1 MVRLSPSIAICA
13 LLWGVANVAAALL
26 PNPPN
31 PPKASTCRF
40 ATKYT
45 RQSII
50 QNPSAFEQ
58 DVIFWEGMFHQN
70 NVSYNALNGMTFDGT
85 LLDPITGVHNVDGLH
100 TFSAASKESLHMM
113 LLAHVVQ
120 GNPSAA
126 KWILAAHGGGSDV
139 ETARTLA
146 ISILNTKWA
155 TYSTF
160 NQTYPGF
167 GGFLPWYVD
176 WSIIGPEQ
184 AK

>member
-1 MVRLSPSIAICA
+1 MVRPPPSFALCA
-13 LLWGVANVAAALL
+13 LLWGFASVAAALA
-26 PNPPN
+26 PPG
-31 PPKASTCRF
+31 PPKSSACRF

-45 RQSII
+45 TQAIL

-85 LLDPITGVHNVDGLH
+85 LLDPITGVHDVDGLH

-126 KWILAAHGGGSDV
+126 KWILAAHGGETDV
-139 ETARTLA
+139 EAARALA
-146 ISILNTKWA
+146 ISILNTKWT

-176 WSIIGPEQ
+176 LSVNEH
-184 AK
+184 AAEK